1 MAGVFV
7 SYARE
12 DAAKAK
18 VIARELEQAG
28 FDIWIDQRI
37 SSGSEYSREI
47 EEALRNASA
56 VVVLWSKHSVD
67 SAWVRDEAAEGRDS
81 GRLIPIAI
89 DALRPP
95 IGFRQFQATD
105 MSRWSGRGRPKQID
119 EIIAA
124 VAAKAGAPPQPR
136 QPLRTDRQPLKRP
149 MILVSVGLAAILIAV
164 AAVVFLGRAKQ
175 PEAAASLA
183 ILPFTADASD
193 TDARKLAS
201 AAHDAVAHTLS
212 QGAFSVSTIDALP
225 RNAPAP
231 ADYTLTGQVTS
242 TPDKFVTTVRMEESA
257 HHFVLFSHQFEAK
270 RGKTDDFPELIG
282 AQVASQLSWTAPMLA
297 VERKHPSDPAIL
309 AALWQS
315 GVAGLD
321 SVGDLS
327 SYERSRQLAAK
338 APGSPLAQNSLA
350 FNAAFALGQLPRAER
365 AEVVGAARRATDRT
379 IQLAPEFGGAYIP
392 WCLLHSEQ
400 RKVECEDHLRAGMR
414 ADPDASFVNFF
425 LALLLADVGRDKEA
439 AELAKVSLAHDPYMP
454 HKIGIMLR
462 MLEITGKTQESADLY
477 RPAVRWWPDSG
488 AILWRRLTGMVAR
501 GDFKS
506 AQQFAKGFGDAA
518 PAGRVLAAINDG
530 SLASLR
536 TACSKTQDLGLF
548 CMLGFAR
555 LGDLNAAF
563 DLAGQAYPSRRGRT
577 RQEEERMWL
586 DNPDSTPLFFLTA
599 GAAEPLRRDPRY
611 LALAERVGLLEYWR
625 SGRLPDFCT
634 DPKPEPVCAAIRKR

>member
-28 FDIWIDQRI
+28 FDVWIDQRI

-164 AAVVFLGRAKQ
+164 AVVIFLGRGKQ

-183 ILPFTADASD
+183 IVPFTADASD

-309 AALWQS
+309 AALWQ
-315 GVAGLD
+315 
-321 SVGDLS
+321 
-327 SYERSRQLAAK
+327 
-338 APGSPLAQNSLA
+338 
-350 FNAAFALGQLPRAER
+350 
-365 AEVVGAARRATDRT
+365 
-379 IQLAPEFGGAYIP
+379 
-392 WCLLHSEQ
+392 
-400 RKVECEDHLRAGMR
+400 
-414 ADPDASFVNFF
+414 
-425 LALLLADVGRDKEA
+425 
-439 AELAKVSLAHDPYMP
+439 
-454 HKIGIMLR
+454 
-462 MLEITGKTQESADLY
+462 
-477 RPAVRWWPDSG
+477 
-488 AILWRRLTGMVAR
+488 
-501 GDFKS
+501 
-506 AQQFAKGFGDAA
+506 
-518 PAGRVLAAINDG
+518 
-530 SLASLR
+530 
-536 TACSKTQDLGLF
+536 
-548 CMLGFAR
+548 
-555 LGDLNAAF
+555 
-563 DLAGQAYPSRRGRT
+563 
-577 RQEEERMWL
+577 
-586 DNPDSTPLFFLTA
+586 
-599 GAAEPLRRDPRY
+599 
-611 LALAERVGLLEYWR
+611 
-625 SGRLPDFCT
+625 
-634 DPKPEPVCAAIRKR
+634 